1 MILRSHILTL
11 CSEHWTDKRM
21 DLRANRWEG
30 LCQAEPWGGKRA
42 EVDTIQ
48 GVQVTYSRERGR
60 GQSWEGRLMARGS
73 CEGVEECRT
82 NEDTV
87 TMKKGRV
94 LRSCSNRRCPVGS
107 QAVSIKHLD
116 T

>member
-48 GVQVTYSRERGR
+48 GASSGESHPMG
-60 GQSWEGRLMARGS
+60 
-73 CEGVEECRT
+73 
-82 NEDTV
+82 
-87 TMKKGRV
+87 
-94 LRSCSNRRCPVGS
+94 
-107 QAVSIKHLD
+107 
-116 T
+116 